1 MIYIFLAV
9 KYVNNVKGE
18 IMDYEFM
25 KQINDHRI
33 QKEIDAR
40 IAQDALREKARQE
53 KQDKRETAIF
63 ITGLVLCV
71 LVAGLLG
78 G

>member
-1 MIYIFLAV
+1 
-9 KYVNNVKGE
+9 
-18 IMDYEFM
+18 MDYEFM

-40 IAQDALREKARQE
+40 IAQDALREKARQK
-53 KQDKRETAIF
+53 KQDKFEAAILITAF
-63 ITGLVLCV
+63 IVGVLVL
-71 LVAGLLG
+71 GLLG

>member
-1 MIYIFLAV
+1 
-9 KYVNNVKGE
+9 
-18 IMDYEFM
+18 MDYEFM

-53 KQDKRETAIF
+53 KQDKCEAAILITAF
-63 ITGLVLCV
+63 IVGLLVL
-71 LVAGLLG
+71 GLLG

>member
-1 MIYIFLAV
+1 
-9 KYVNNVKGE
+9 
-18 IMDYEFM
+18 MDYEFM
-25 KQINDHRI
+25 KMINAHQI

-53 KQDKRETAIF
+53 KQDKHATAIF

-71 LVAGLLG
+71 IVAGLLG

>member
-1 MIYIFLAV
+1 
-9 KYVNNVKGE
+9 
-18 IMDYEFM
+18 MDYEFM

-53 KQDKRETAIF
+53 KQDKLEAAILITAF
-63 ITGLVLCV
+63 IVGVLVL
-71 LVAGLLG
+71 GLLG

>member
-1 MIYIFLAV
+1 
-9 KYVNNVKGE
+9 
-18 IMDYEFM
+18 MDYEFM
-25 KQINDHRI
+25 KKVNDIQI

-53 KQDKRETAIF
+53 KQDKRDAFILITAF
-63 ITGLVLCV
+63 LVCT
-71 LVAGLLG
+71 LVIGFLG

>member
-1 MIYIFLAV
+1 
-9 KYVNNVKGE
+9 
-18 IMDYEFM
+18 MDYEFM

-33 QKEIDAR
+33 QKELDAR

-53 KQDKRETAIF
+53 KQDKREAAILITAF
-63 ITGLVLCV
+63 IVGLLVL
-71 LVAGLLG
+71 GLLG

>member
-1 MIYIFLAV
+1 
-9 KYVNNVKGE
+9 
-18 IMDYEFM
+18 MDYEFM

-40 IAQDALREKARQE
+40 IALDALREKARQE
-53 KQDKRETAIF
+53 KQDKCEAAILITAF
-63 ITGLVLCV
+63 IVGLLVL
-71 LVAGLLG
+71 GLLG

>member
-1 MIYIFLAV
+1 
-9 KYVNNVKGE
+9 
-18 IMDYEFM
+18 MDYKFM

-53 KQDKRETAIF
+53 KQDKLEAAILITAF
-63 ITGLVLCV
+63 IVGVLVL
-71 LVAGLLG
+71 GLLG

>member
-1 MIYIFLAV
+1 
-9 KYVNNVKGE
+9 
-18 IMDYEFM
+18 MDYEFM

-40 IAQDALREKARQE
+40 MAQDALREKARQK
-53 KQDKRETAIF
+53 KQDKLEAAILITAF
-63 ITGLVLCV
+63 IVGVLVL
-71 LVAGLLG
+71 GLLG

>member
-1 MIYIFLAV
+1 
-9 KYVNNVKGE
+9 
-18 IMDYEFM
+18 MDYKFM

-40 IAQDALREKARQE
+40 IAQDALREKARQK
-53 KQDKRETAIF
+53 KQDKLEAAILITAF
-63 ITGLVLCV
+63 IVGVLVL
-71 LVAGLLG
+71 GLLG

>member
-1 MIYIFLAV
+1 
-9 KYVNNVKGE
+9 
-18 IMDYEFM
+18 MDYEFM
-25 KQINDHRI
+25 KMINAHQI

-53 KQDKRETAIF
+53 KQDKLEAAILITAF
-63 ITGLVLCV
+63 IVGVLVL
-71 LVAGLLG
+71 GLLG

>member
-1 MIYIFLAV
+1 
-9 KYVNNVKGE
+9 
-18 IMDYEFM
+18 MDYEFM
-25 KQINDHRI
+25 KMINAHQI

-53 KQDKRETAIF
+53 KQDKCGAAILITAF
-63 ITGLVLCV
+63 IVGQLAL
-71 LVAGLLG
+71 GLLG

>member
-1 MIYIFLAV
+1 MNY
-9 KYVNNVKGE
+9 
-18 IMDYEFM
+18 DFM
-25 KQINDHRI
+25 KRINDHRI

-53 KQDKRETAIF
+53 KQDRRDAFILITAVIVC
-63 ITGLVLCV
+63 TLVI
-71 LVAGLLG
+71 GFLG

>member
-1 MIYIFLAV
+1 M
-9 KYVNNVKGE
+9 N
-18 IMDYEFM
+18 YEFM
-25 KQINDHRI
+25 KRINDHRI

-53 KQDKRETAIF
+53 KQDKRDAF
-63 ITGLVLCV
+63 ILIAAFLVCT
-71 LVAGLLG
+71 LVIGLLG

>member
-1 MIYIFLAV
+1 
-9 KYVNNVKGE
+9 
-18 IMDYEFM
+18 MDYEFM
-25 KQINDHRI
+25 KMINAHQI

-40 IAQDALREKARQE
+40 MAQDALREKARQE
-53 KQDKRETAIF
+53 KQDKREAAIL

-71 LVAGLLG
+71 IVAGLLG

>member
-1 MIYIFLAV
+1 
-9 KYVNNVKGE
+9 
-18 IMDYEFM
+18 MDYKFM

-33 QKEIDAR
+33 QKEIDAQ

-53 KQDKRETAIF
+53 KQDKREAAILITAF
-63 ITGLVLCV
+63 IVGLL
-71 LVAGLLG
+71 LLGLLG

>member
-1 MIYIFLAV
+1 
-9 KYVNNVKGE
+9 
-18 IMDYEFM
+18 MDYEFM

-33 QKEIDAR
+33 QKDIDAR

-53 KQDKRETAIF
+53 KQDKREAAILITAF
-63 ITGLVLCV
+63 IVGLLA
-71 LVAGLLG
+71 LGLLG

>member
-1 MIYIFLAV
+1 
-9 KYVNNVKGE
+9 
-18 IMDYEFM
+18 MDYEFM

-40 IAQDALREKARQE
+40 IAQDALREKARQK
-53 KQDKRETAIF
+53 KQDKLEAAILITAF
-63 ITGLVLCV
+63 IVGLLVL
-71 LVAGLLG
+71 GLLG

>member
-1 MIYIFLAV
+1 
-9 KYVNNVKGE
+9 
-18 IMDYEFM
+18 M

-53 KQDKRETAIF
+53 KQDKQDAAIL

-71 LVAGLLG
+71 IVAGLLG

>member
-1 MIYIFLAV
+1 
-9 KYVNNVKGE
+9 
-18 IMDYEFM
+18 MDYEFM

-40 IAQDALREKARQE
+40 MAQDAIRQ
-53 KQDKRETAIF
+53 KQIQDAKDKREAAIL

>member
-1 MIYIFLAV
+1 
-9 KYVNNVKGE
+9 
-18 IMDYEFM
+18 MDYEFM

-40 IAQDALREKARQE
+40 MAQDALREKARHE
-53 KQDKRETAIF
+53 KQDKLEAAILITAF
-63 ITGLVLCV
+63 IVGVLA
-71 LVAGLLG
+71 LGLLG

>member
-1 MIYIFLAV
+1 
-9 KYVNNVKGE
+9 
-18 IMDYEFM
+18 MDWEFM
-25 KQINDHRI
+25 KRITDAQI

-53 KQDKRETAIF
+53 KQDKRDAVILITAF
-63 ITGLVLCV
+63 IVCTLVI
-71 LVAGLLG
+71 GLLG

>member
-1 MIYIFLAV
+1 
-9 KYVNNVKGE
+9 
-18 IMDYEFM
+18 MDWEFM
-25 KQINDHRI
+25 KHVTDTQI

-53 KQDKRETAIF
+53 KQDKHDAAILITAF
-63 ITGLVLCV
+63 IVCV
-71 LVAGLLG
+71 LVIGLLG

>member
-1 MIYIFLAV
+1 
-9 KYVNNVKGE
+9 
-18 IMDYEFM
+18 MDYEFM

-40 IAQDALREKARQE
+40 IAQDALREKARQK
-53 KQDKRETAIF
+53 KQDKLEAAILITAF
-63 ITGLVLCV
+63 IVGVLA
-71 LVAGLLG
+71 LGLLG

>member
-1 MIYIFLAV
+1 
-9 KYVNNVKGE
+9 
-18 IMDYEFM
+18 MDYEFM
-25 KQINDHRI
+25 KMINAHQI

-53 KQDKRETAIF
+53 KQDKLEAAILIPAF
-63 ITGLVLCV
+63 IVGVLVL
-71 LVAGLLG
+71 GLLG